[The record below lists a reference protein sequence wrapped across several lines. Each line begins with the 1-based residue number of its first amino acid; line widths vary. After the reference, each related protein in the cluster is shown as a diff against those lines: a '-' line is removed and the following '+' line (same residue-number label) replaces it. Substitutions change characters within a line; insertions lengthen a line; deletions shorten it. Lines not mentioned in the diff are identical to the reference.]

1 MLKKI
6 IIKTIVKLLKPIGYS
21 IIPIDS
27 KNLLL
32 NYKNVDANFINLIAS
47 YETLFSEKFGHLS
60 SNKNRINILKE
71 LLGTSPSEAYFI
83 INSLDMTNLIE
94 GDVCEFGVAQ
104 GITSQLI
111 ANEILNKNSKALHL
125 FDSFEGLPKPTE
137 KDILKDDIFNLGNI
151 EAYAGKMSVPEKNV
165 INRLQTIKFPKNRV
179 VIHKGFIEELI
190 LNKKQF
196 PEHVAFAYVDFD
208 FYEPIKITLEFLTQ
222 VTKKGSIIIVDDY
235 DFFSTGA
242 KTAVDEFIEQ
252 QKSIFKLFVPNE
264 THGYFAILTRMID

>member
-6 IIKTIVKLLKPIGYS
+6 IVRLLKSMGYS

-32 NYKNVDANFINLIAS
+32 NYQNVNTNFINLSTS
-47 YETLFSEKFGHLS
+47 YETLFSEKFGQLS
-60 SNKNRINILKE
+60 FNKNRINILKE

-83 INSLDMTNLIE
+83 INSLDMTNIIE

-111 ANEILNKNSKALHL
+111 ANEILNKNSKSLHL

-137 KDILKDDIFNLGNI
+137 KDTLKDDIFNLGNI
-151 EAYAGKMSVPEKNV
+151 EAYEGKMSVPEKSV
-165 INRLQTIKFPKNRV
+165 INRLKTIKFPKNRV
-179 VIHKGFIEELI
+179 IIHKGFIEEI
-190 LNKKQF
+190 IINKKQF
-196 PEHVAFAYVDFD
+196 PEYVSFAYVDFD
-208 FYEPIKITLEFLTQ
+208 FYEPIKITLDYLIQ
-222 VTKKGSIIIVDDY
+222 VTKKGAIIVVDDY

-242 KTAVDEFIEQ
+242 KTAVDEFIKEQ
-252 QKSIFKLFVPNE
+252 NATFNLFIPDRI
-264 THGYFAILTRMID
+264 HGCFAILTRVSD